1 MSKLY
6 KSYQKLKEKNSEK
19 IYIFKSGMFYICL
32 EEDAKKLS
40 ETFGF
45 KTTKL
50 NEDTIKAGFPTSRL
64 NYYVEQ
70 LENRKIE
77 FEIVDED
84 YSKIENYE
92 DYMNNNKLKNI
103 VKEIKKIDLNNI
115 SFREAYE
122 MLAKIKQDLE
132 SIY

>member
-6 KSYQKLKEKNSEK
+6 KSYQKLKEKNPEK

-50 NEDTIKAGFPTSRL
+50 NENTIKAGFPTSRL

-103 VKEIKKIDLNNI
+103 VKEIKRIDLNNI

>member
-6 KSYQKLKEKNSEK
+6 KSYQKLKEKNPEK

-64 NYYVEQ
+64 NYYIEQ

-103 VKEIKKIDLNNI
+103 VKEIKRIDLNNI

>member
-6 KSYQKLKEKNSEK
+6 KSYQKLKEKNPEK
-19 IYIFKSGMFYICL
+19 IYIFKNGMFYICL

-64 NYYVEQ
+64 NYYIEQ

-103 VKEIKKIDLNNI
+103 VKEIKRIDLNNI